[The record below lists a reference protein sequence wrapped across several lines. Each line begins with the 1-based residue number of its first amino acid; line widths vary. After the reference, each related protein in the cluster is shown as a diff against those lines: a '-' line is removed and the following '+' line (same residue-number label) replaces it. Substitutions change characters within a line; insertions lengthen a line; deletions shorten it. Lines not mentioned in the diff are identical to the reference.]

1 MALLFPESVPSGLL
15 WKHLQCVLNNSRVR
29 DDSFLT
35 RTLFLFWVRLPFV
48 VDAPC
53 ALEGV
58 EQPPWPLST
67 DAPSSPV
74 LTTKKKKKKHI
85 FRYSQMSPFI
95 TFALKAFWLLK
106 LVLYSLRG
114 RGAAGGACAD
124 PGQGQLCG
132 GEGKGWRVFSP
143 SSGPDCQLLFIYI
156 VKLTQILA
164 SSALL

>member
-1 MALLFPESVPSGLL
+1 MALLFPESVPSGLV
-15 WKHLQCVLNNSRVR
+15 WKHLQCVLNNSRLR

-74 LTTKKKKKKHI
+74 LTTKKKKKKTHFQI
-85 FRYSQMSPFI
+85 QPDVSIHHLCFESILAFKAR
-95 TFALKAFWLLK
+95 ALF
-106 LVLYSLRG
+106 SSR
-114 RGAAGGACAD
+114 AGGFRRCVCRPRAGPALRWG
-124 PGQGQLCG
+124 GQGVAG
-132 GEGKGWRVFSP
+132 FFP
-143 SSGPDCQLLFIYI
+143 
-156 VKLTQILA
+156 KLRP
-164 SSALL
+164 